1 MEKIMKKTFI
11 LDTNALIY
19 NARAIYHFGN
29 NDVIIPFV
37 VLEEIDR
44 LKTKPEKVGESARK
58 VNREIEKLRVLA
70 KQQNSNLSSGV
81 ILDNGGRFM
90 IWAPAVSV
98 PNFLDKEKADNV
110 IISTALEIKTR
121 RPNEEII
128 VVSKD
133 INVRIKCDAMG
144 LVVEDFNDHLDVE
157 EIYDGTAPDMYIEE
171 YMSVRLHAGE
181 KVPVSEVLDAVID
194 GTMPEFELFPNMY
207 AKLLG
212 PVGPNSTK
220 NPSVLVKFK
229 ESEQHGYLVEKIR
242 EHKMW
247 GVAGQNVEQRYAIDA
262 LMDPS
267 VSLVTLSGF
276 AGTGKTLCAIAAA
289 LEQTDLF
296 GKNKA
301 GGTITKKSSGSSG
314 KSYSRIMISRPLE
327 PFHKEI
333 GFLPGNLNEKMAPWL
348 SPLWDN
354 MEFLFRNANQG
365 KQEIEAF
372 VESGVIEI
380 RALTHI
386 RGSSIANSFI
396 IIDECQNLTKHEL
409 KTILTR
415 VGNGSKLVLTGDVE
429 QIDNPHLDKLNSG
442 LAIVIELFKDAG
454 ITSHVTLKKGL
465 RSELA
470 TLAIKKFE

>member
-1 MEKIMKKTFI
+1 MKKTFI

-19 NARAIYHFGN
+19 NCRAIYHFGD
-29 NDVIIPFV
+29 NDVVIPFI
-37 VLEEIDR
+37 VLEEVDR
-44 LKTKPEKVGESARK
+44 LKTKGEKVGESARK
-58 VNREIEKLRVLA
+58 VNRELEKLRVLA
-70 KQQNSNLSSGV
+70 KSQNSSLSMGVELESG
-81 ILDNGGRFM
+81 GTFK
-90 IWAPAVSV
+90 IWTPSVSV
-98 PNFLDKEKADNV
+98 HDSIPDKEKADNI
-110 IISTALEIKTR
+110 IISTAMEIKKIR
-121 RPNEEII
+121 RNERVI

-133 INVRIKCDAMG
+133 LNVRVKCDALG
-144 LVVEDFNDHLDVE
+144 LEVEDFNDHLEVE
-157 EIYDGTAPDMYIEE
+157 EIYDGSAPDMHITEHL
-171 YMSVRLHAGE
+171 SNRLHAGE
-181 KVPVSEVLDAVID
+181 KVPMEEFID
-194 GTMPEFELFPNMY
+194 GLNQAMPEFELFPNMY
-207 AKLLG
+207 AKLLA
-212 PVGPNSTK
+212 PVGINSTK

-229 ESEQHGYLVEKIR
+229 ESEQHGFTVEKIK

-296 GKNKA
+296 VVGNAAGSGKPSTPKKA
-301 GGTITKKSSGSSG
+301 SSGPRP
-314 KSYSRIMISRPLE
+314 YNRIVISRPLE

-333 GFLPGNLNEKMAPWL
+333 GFLPGDLNEKMSPWL

-354 MEFLFRNANQG
+354 MEYLFRNNNQG
-365 KQEIEAF
+365 RKDIDMF
-372 VESGVIEI
+372 IDSGAIEI

-386 RGSSIANSFI
+386 RGSSIGHSFI